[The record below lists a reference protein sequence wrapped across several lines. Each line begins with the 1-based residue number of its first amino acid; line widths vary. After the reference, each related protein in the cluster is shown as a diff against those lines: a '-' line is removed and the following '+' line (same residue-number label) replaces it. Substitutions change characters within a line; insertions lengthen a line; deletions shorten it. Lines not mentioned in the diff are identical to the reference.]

1 MFVFTTHHVVVEVP
15 ECTPDCPELKT
26 FKTFSHKKTHC
37 NTNTKQKDERL
48 IWLSG
53 FAAFMVNRCVV
64 HWFQRDL
71 WVETAQSNATCFAL
85 WKKTKLK
92 KTACSKTR
100 QNGHELNPIYTEK
113 ATTNPSIRKWN
124 LFLYLCL
131 DYYVLT
137 AILNFSYKVFT
148 SFTTCKTIP
157 KIAVIYAP
165 NLGPC
170 ALICFTKHEKRRRSL
185 KMKNKILKKG

>member
-1 MFVFTTHHVVVEVP
+1 MFCQAIWLLGSPESMFVFTTHHVVVEVP
-15 ECTPDCPELKT
+15 ECTADCPELKT

-92 KTACSKTR
+92 KQHIAKPDKMAMNWTQYTQKKQQQTQVYVS
-100 QNGHELNPIYTEK
+100 EIY
-113 ATTNPSIRKWN
+113 
-124 LFLYLCL
+124 FY
-131 DYYVLT
+131 
-137 AILNFSYKVFT
+137 
-148 SFTTCKTIP
+148 
-157 KIAVIYAP
+157 IYA
-165 NLGPC
+165 
-170 ALICFTKHEKRRRSL
+170 
-185 KMKNKILKKG
+185 